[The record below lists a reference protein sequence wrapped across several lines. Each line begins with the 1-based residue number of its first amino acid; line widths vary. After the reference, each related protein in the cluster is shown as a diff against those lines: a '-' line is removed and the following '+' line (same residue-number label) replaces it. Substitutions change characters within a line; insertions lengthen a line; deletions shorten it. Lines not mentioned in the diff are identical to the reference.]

1 MLESAPADINKD
13 AASSK
18 VIALPELMDHIGHYL
33 QQSDHASCT
42 LVSHTWNNIFT
53 PLLWSTIDTH
63 TKPWRKIMHKLETGV
78 IKQDQFDGWCKA
90 VFEKHGHRIRHLGA
104 HWDTIVEA
112 ASLETSL
119 CRNLVSLSSEV
130 VKQTHVTPTSVP
142 ALVLDDGDQDPQ
154 QFQWVSKEGMTKFKE
169 DIRLRGTVE
178 RFFLLVLQNPKLV
191 QIQFPMHGIMKDVSK
206 AYVFETL
213 SYLRNLKELNLVWLP
228 LDLPTLLDT
237 VPQLERLQGRDIPD
251 LGRLQ
256 QPYPNLRVLGI
267 RTYVLF
273 KNLLVMLNHLP
284 NLEELQIES
293 ILGEPESV
301 VPYKRAIRTVE
312 TTPPFL
318 RLRTLQV
325 DNQLRPGDKYMALFL
340 RLVPNLVRLVNLTIV
355 YAVRKALWE
364 WCFYLDEIRIVGGP
378 DVGPWRER
386 RAQKKEEDEVKQ

>member
-18 VIALPELMDHIGHYL
+18 VIALPELMDHIGQYL
-33 QQSDHASCT
+33 QQSDHASCA

-90 VFEKHGHRIRHLGA
+90 VFEKHGHQIRHLGA

-112 ASLETSL
+112 ASLDSSL

-154 QFQWVSKEGMTKFKE
+154 RFPWVSKEGMTKFKE

-213 SYLRNLKELNLVWLP
+213 SHLRNLKELNLVWLP

-251 LGRLQ
+251 LGCLQRL
-256 QPYPNLRVLGI
+256 YPNLRVLGI

-273 KNLLVMLNHLP
+273 TNLLGMLNHLP

-301 VPYKRAIRTVE
+301 VPYKEAIRTVE
-312 TTPPFL
+312 TTAPFL

-325 DNQLRPGDKYMALFL
+325 DNQLRPGDKYMAIFL

-386 RAQKKEEDEVKQ
+386 RAQKKEGEELKQ

>member
-78 IKQDQFDGWCKA
+78 IKQDQLDGWCKA
-90 VFEKHGHRIRHLGA
+90 VFEKHGHQIRHLGA
-104 HWDTIVEA
+104 HWDTIVA
-112 ASLETSL
+112 VASLETSL

-154 QFQWVSKEGMTKFKE
+154 QFQWVSKEGMTKYKE

-191 QIQFPMHGIMKDVSK
+191 QIQFPMHGIMKDVPK
-206 AYVFETL
+206 AYVVETL
-213 SYLRNLKELNLVWLP
+213 SHLRNLKELNLVWLP

>member
-18 VIALPELMDHIGHYL
+18 VIALPELMDLIGHYL
-33 QQSDHASCT
+33 KH
-42 LVSHTWNNIFT
+42 
-53 PLLWSTIDTH
+53 TIDTH

-90 VFEKHGHRIRHLGA
+90 VFEKHGHQIGHLGA
-104 HWDTIVEA
+104 HWDTIIEA

-142 ALVLDDGDQDPQ
+142 ALVLDDGDQDSQ
-154 QFQWVSKEGMTKFKE
+154 QFPWVSKEGMTKYKE

-213 SYLRNLKELNLVWLP
+213 SHLRNLKELNLVWLP

-237 VPQLERLQGRDIPD
+237 VPQLERLQGRDIQD

-273 KNLLVMLNHLP
+273 TNLLVMLNHLP

-301 VPYKRAIRTVE
+301 VPYKEAIRTLE
-312 TTPPFL
+312 TSAPFL

-340 RLVPNLVRLVNLTIV
+340 RLVPNLKTTAGSFLRSNFTYDLQDAIGSYIRFISLNIQDITDGTALLEQSQTTSIQTNDTI
-355 YAVRKALWE
+355 KLHT
-364 WCFYLDEIRIVGGP
+364 C
-378 DVGPWRER
+378 
-386 RAQKKEEDEVKQ
+386 RAEHAN

>member
-1 MLESAPADINKD
+1 
-13 AASSK
+13 
-18 VIALPELMDHIGHYL
+18 
-33 QQSDHASCT
+33 
-42 LVSHTWNNIFT
+42 
-53 PLLWSTIDTH
+53 
-63 TKPWRKIMHKLETGV
+63 MHKLETGV